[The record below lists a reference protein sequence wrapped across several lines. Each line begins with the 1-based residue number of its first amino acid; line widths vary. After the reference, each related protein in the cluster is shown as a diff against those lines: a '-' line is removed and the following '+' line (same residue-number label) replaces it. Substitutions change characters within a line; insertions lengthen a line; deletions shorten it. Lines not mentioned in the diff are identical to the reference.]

1 MRNTM
6 SVINS
11 VRGFKQDHDTKWLN
25 FSTPQLFKPE
35 DREKLK
41 SINNSKTA
49 TSSFIVVVVALT
61 SKFTRNHCRY
71 SFCRSLVVFQ
81 TVTASSE
88 HKHQLNRKN
97 LLQRAA
103 CLKHKE

>member
-11 VRGFKQDHDTKWLN
+11 VRGLKQEDHNPKWLN

-41 SINNSKTA
+41 SINNSKTGIFL
-49 TSSFIVVVVALT
+49 SFGKFVVAY
-61 SKFTRNHCRY
+61 F
-71 SFCRSLVVFQ
+71 
-81 TVTASSE
+81 
-88 HKHQLNRKN
+88 
-97 LLQRAA
+97 
-103 CLKHKE
+103 